1 MTTNVPAAQFTP
13 AGLVVPGESEI
24 RAGLWADF
32 QAAFGGNLNQSDAT
46 PQGQLVASIAAT
58 IGASNDLLLQLVN
71 QIDPAFSSGR
81 MQDAIGRIYYLNR
94 IAATST
100 LVQANCIGAAG
111 TVIPAGSLALASD
124 GTIYQTLGSATIGV
138 GGSVSVTFA
147 ALDTGPIACPAGALA
162 TIYRVVP
169 GWDSVSNPTHGIV
182 GRSEETAAEFEKR
195 RSASVAGNATGILPA
210 IRAAVLAVDGVIDA
224 FVTENA
230 TGTSAT
236 IGGVSVA
243 ANSVYV
249 AASGGTD
256 ADVAAAIWSKKPP
269 GCAYTGSTTVSVSD
283 TDGYT
288 PPYPSYSVKFT
299 RPSALPIYFS
309 IELAD
314 NGIVPADAEAQI
326 RSAVVSAFN
335 GGDGGQRA
343 RIGSTLYALRF
354 AAAVTGLG
362 AWAQLVDLKIGT
374 SASPTAS
381 EVAVNIDRLPTLDP
395 DNIAV
400 ALV

>member
-169 GWDSVSNPTHGIV
+169 GWDSVSNPTDGIV

-374 SASPTAS
+374 TASPTAS
-381 EVAVNIDRLPTLDP
+381 EVAVNIDKLPTIDP
-395 DNIAV
+395 DDIAV